1 MRYRY
6 LVDLRRGISVFAI
19 FSYGIAV
26 LGTPQC
32 PPLLVSLNDP
42 HTFSTI
48 LFFFISALKYPLQMS
63 RAKKPLLLKSTS
75 RNGPYYNFV

>member
-6 LVDLRRGISVFAI
+6 LDDFRRGISVFAI

-32 PPLLVSLNDP
+32 PPPSTVVYFTVADLLGN
-42 HTFSTI
+42 H
-48 LFFFISALKYPLQMS
+48 
-63 RAKKPLLLKSTS
+63 
-75 RNGPYYNFV
+75 

>member
-6 LVDLRRGISVFAI
+6 LDDFRHGISVFAI

-32 PPLLVSLNDP
+32 PPLEGLAVQKDTLFKTLNSE
-42 HTFSTI
+42 TV
-48 LFFFISALKYPLQMS
+48 YP
-63 RAKKPLLLKSTS
+63 
-75 RNGPYYNFV
+75 V

>member
-6 LVDLRRGISVFAI
+6 LDDFRRGISVFAI

-32 PPLLVSLNDP
+32 PPQHAKNPPNSVRWRMS
-42 HTFSTI
+42 TF
-48 LFFFISALKYPLQMS
+48 
-63 RAKKPLLLKSTS
+63 
-75 RNGPYYNFV
+75 

>member
-32 PPLLVSLNDP
+32 PPRLAMKIFKSHHNSLK
-42 HTFSTI
+42 H
-48 LFFFISALKYPLQMS
+48 A
-63 RAKKPLLLKSTS
+63 LLLQRVTVTQNVFLSIKCTIVLLTL
-75 RNGPYYNFV
+75 GAAT

>member
-6 LVDLRRGISVFAI
+6 LDDFRRGISVFAI

-32 PPLLVSLNDP
+32 PPLYAFQFLLIFRQANYIRSYIQSL
-42 HTFSTI
+42 
-48 LFFFISALKYPLQMS
+48 
-63 RAKKPLLLKSTS
+63 
-75 RNGPYYNFV
+75 

>member
-6 LVDLRRGISVFAI
+6 LDDFRRGISVFAI

-32 PPLLVSLNDP
+32 PPQHCFVSEVFLE
-42 HTFSTI
+42 
-48 LFFFISALKYPLQMS
+48 L
-63 RAKKPLLLKSTS
+63 
-75 RNGPYYNFV
+75 

>member
-6 LVDLRRGISVFAI
+6 LDDFRGGISVFAI

-32 PPLLVSLNDP
+32 PPRVG
-42 HTFSTI
+42 
-48 LFFFISALKYPLQMS
+48 SAPIEVQL
-63 RAKKPLLLKSTS
+63 
-75 RNGPYYNFV
+75 